1 MLSYLKTNVWCKMT
15 YCYVLFCMYMQQL
28 RKADRQ
34 PSSQAASAGA
44 NANANSSSSSPAPGT
59 PGGREAKHQNSVS
72 RYCMPQHATYTPPDP
87 TARTYLSLSTFIL
100 SSNLY

>member
-1 MLSYLKTNVWCKMT
+1 MGK
-15 YCYVLFCMYMQQL
+15 QL

-44 NANANSSSSSPAPGT
+44 NANSSSPAPGT
-59 PGGREAKHQNSVS
+59 PGGRDAKHQNSVS

-87 TARTYLSLSTFIL
+87 TARTSSISLYLILSTYLVPIHI
-100 SSNLY
+100 NRPITA